1 MKKAKVLTGFMTFW
15 VVTSFFSICQAQETE
30 FALEYS
36 CVGFHRMKL
45 SDKTQNYRIA
55 SFRSIWDFDEKPP
68 TSVRVRGGSEATRKY
83 IYRGVETERQRVKQT
98 PLRSLANGVFVLL
111 VVPSLIGA
119 LIFLLFTILS
129 IGQKE
134 FLGMLLAFSTCCV
147 VLLGLSSYAGSK
159 FYIDNATD
167 KTLEVRIDG
176 KFNTVVNPKS
186 FFKRRIGGRNVK
198 IEVLHNGTM
207 VETAD
212 IKLDKNFGQSLLRLW
227 FGRGVII
234 YNIGA
239 ANKYH
244 VFEVNYGR

>member
-1 MKKAKVLTGFMTFW
+1 MKNVRKLVIVLL
-15 VVTSFFSICQAQETE
+15 VATSFSSICQAQEAE
-30 FALEYS
+30 FVLGYS
-36 CVGFHRMKL
+36 CVGFHRIRL

-55 SFRSIWDFDEKPP
+55 SFRSLWDFDEKPP
-68 TSVRVRGGSEATRKY
+68 TSVRVSGGGEVTRKY

-111 VVPSLIGA
+111 VVPSLLGA
-119 LIFLLFTILS
+119 LIFLLCTIFF

-134 FLGMLLAFSTCCV
+134 FLRMFLCFAICCV
-147 VLLGLSSYAGSK
+147 VLFGLSSYAGSK

-176 KFNTVVNPKS
+176 KFNTVINPKS

-198 IEVLHNGTM
+198 IEVLDNGTM
-207 VETAD
+207 IETAD
-212 IKLDKNFGQSLLRLW
+212 IKLDKNFGHSLLRLW

-244 VFEVNYGR
+244 LYEVKYGS